1 MDILWFLAGLNFS
14 WNYLTLKFFH
24 IFLCLSPIF
33 FLLRYQSSLHFF
45 ISNFSPQF
53 FLSWSSIYTI
63 CPMWIPYL
71 YMLLGMHWIVSV
83 LIIFINYGKFLD
95 ITSSQIAISIL
106 SLLSHSRIQNSF
118 HFLTLAYIL
127 FNLFLLF
134 LVSYLSVLKTA

>member
-1 MDILWFLAGLNFS
+1 
-14 WNYLTLKFFH
+14 
-24 IFLCLSPIF
+24 
-33 FLLRYQSSLHFF
+33 
-45 ISNFSPQF
+45 
-53 FLSWSSIYTI
+53 
-63 CPMWIPYL
+63 
-71 YMLLGMHWIVSV
+71 MHWIVSV